1 MLRMRACGVAPPRLL
16 TCRHL
21 ELHVLE
27 LRAEGGARRQACA
40 SRSAGAHEN
49 EIAIGA
55 DGEVRVIRS
64 NGVSEHKVGEFP
76 NRGNPNT
83 IVPQSHTFR
92 VPMNPVP
99 ANRPVP
105 LRRGMMF
112 GLAAEA
118 WHAEKRAGRRSR
130 RTIR

>member
-1 MLRMRACGVAPPRLL
+1 MTVRINRYLL
-16 TCRHL
+16 AVMGFL
-21 ELHVLE
+21 AASAAALP
-27 LRAEGGARRQACA
+27 A